1 MSGIDNLFQ
10 EETLLSNIKIA
21 AYFIL
26 LYEHFE
32 DVVIST
38 VKEFYAH
45 DCVLNG
51 QLFLSID
58 DAYIQCLETRIENG
72 EKPCTH
78 LKHSLESA
86 KRERKIY
93 KKEILGSK
101 KNEDAKALRGS
112 LKWLQEHYVISEEEN
127 ELIFSIRKRR
137 NTLVHELLK
146 EIGNGLDEQDIQMI
160 VKLLKLQQ
168 RINAWRVK
176 QIDMPIMEIKLPKEV
191 KPDDVMGGDDAVL
204 ESMFRI
210 LFCGEGPQFKE
221 ALEKESAK
229 LLFKQQR

>member
-1 MSGIDNLFQ
+1 MHGIIKDKTPLCSHKHFILSGI
-10 EETLLSNIKIA
+10 
-21 AYFIL
+21 
-26 LYEHFE
+26 
-32 DVVIST
+32 
-38 VKEFYAH
+38 
-45 DCVLNG
+45 LNG
-51 QLFLSID
+51 S
-58 DAYIQCLETRIENG
+58 
-72 EKPCTH
+72 
-78 LKHSLESA
+78 
-86 KRERKIY
+86 
-93 KKEILGSK
+93 
-101 KNEDAKALRGS
+101 
-112 LKWLQEHYVISEEEN
+112 
-127 ELIFSIRKRR
+127 
-137 NTLVHELLK
+137 
-146 EIGNGLDEQDIQMI
+146 DECGMI

>member
-1 MSGIDNLFQ
+1 MEKL
-10 EETLLSNIKIA
+10 IKVFA
-21 AYFIL
+21 AVFSTNFTTIVQFI
-26 LYEHFE
+26 YEM
-32 DVVIST
+32 D
-38 VKEFYAH
+38 
-45 DCVLNG
+45 
-51 QLFLSID
+51 
-58 DAYIQCLETRIENG
+58 
-72 EKPCTH
+72 
-78 LKHSLESA
+78 
-86 KRERKIY
+86 
-93 KKEILGSK
+93 
-101 KNEDAKALRGS
+101 
-112 LKWLQEHYVISEEEN
+112 
-127 ELIFSIRKRR
+127 
-137 NTLVHELLK
+137 TLVHELLK

-168 RINAWRVK
+168 RINAWHVK

>member
-1 MSGIDNLFQ
+1 MN
-10 EETLLSNIKIA
+10 
-21 AYFIL
+21 
-26 LYEHFE
+26 
-32 DVVIST
+32 VV
-38 VKEFYAH
+38 
-45 DCVLNG
+45 
-51 QLFLSID
+51 
-58 DAYIQCLETRIENG
+58 
-72 EKPCTH
+72 
-78 LKHSLESA
+78 
-86 KRERKIY
+86 
-93 KKEILGSK
+93 LGSK

-112 LKWLQEHYVISEEEN
+112 LKWLQKHYVISEEEN

-221 ALEKESAK
+221 KR
-229 LLFKQQR
+229 QRRVQTGNEPEYGRRNQKHNTAVVHYCGLQFLYAEG

>member
-1 MSGIDNLFQ
+1 MEKLIKVFFFLFSTNFTTIVQ
-10 EETLLSNIKIA
+10 
-21 AYFIL
+21 FI
-26 LYEHFE
+26 YEM
-32 DVVIST
+32 D
-38 VKEFYAH
+38 
-45 DCVLNG
+45 
-51 QLFLSID
+51 
-58 DAYIQCLETRIENG
+58 
-72 EKPCTH
+72 
-78 LKHSLESA
+78 
-86 KRERKIY
+86 
-93 KKEILGSK
+93 
-101 KNEDAKALRGS
+101 
-112 LKWLQEHYVISEEEN
+112 
-127 ELIFSIRKRR
+127 
-137 NTLVHELLK
+137 TLVHELLK

>member
-1 MSGIDNLFQ
+1 MEKL
-10 EETLLSNIKIA
+10 IKVFA
-21 AYFIL
+21 AVFSTNFTTIVQFI
-26 LYEHFE
+26 YEM
-32 DVVIST
+32 D
-38 VKEFYAH
+38 
-45 DCVLNG
+45 
-51 QLFLSID
+51 
-58 DAYIQCLETRIENG
+58 
-72 EKPCTH
+72 
-78 LKHSLESA
+78 
-86 KRERKIY
+86 
-93 KKEILGSK
+93 
-101 KNEDAKALRGS
+101 
-112 LKWLQEHYVISEEEN
+112 
-127 ELIFSIRKRR
+127 
-137 NTLVHELLK
+137 TLVHELLK

>member
-21 AYFIL
+21 AYF
-26 LYEHFE
+26 
-32 DVVIST
+32 
-38 VKEFYAH
+38 
-45 DCVLNG
+45 
-51 QLFLSID
+51 
-58 DAYIQCLETRIENG
+58 
-72 EKPCTH
+72 
-78 LKHSLESA
+78 
-86 KRERKIY
+86 
-93 KKEILGSK
+93 
-101 KNEDAKALRGS
+101 
-112 LKWLQEHYVISEEEN
+112 
-127 ELIFSIRKRR
+127 IFSIRKRR

-191 KPDDVMGGDDAVL
+191 KLDDVMGGDDAVL

>member
-26 LYEHFE
+26 LYEHF
-32 DVVIST
+32 D
-38 VKEFYAH
+38 
-45 DCVLNG
+45 
-51 QLFLSID
+51 
-58 DAYIQCLETRIENG
+58 
-72 EKPCTH
+72 
-78 LKHSLESA
+78 
-86 KRERKIY
+86 
-93 KKEILGSK
+93 
-101 KNEDAKALRGS
+101 
-112 LKWLQEHYVISEEEN
+112 YVISEEEN

-191 KPDDVMGGDDAVL
+191 KPDDVMGGDDTVL

>member
-58 DAYIQCLETRIENG
+58 DAYIQCLEKRIENG

-78 LKHSLESA
+78 LKHSLVSA

-221 ALEKESAK
+221 ALEKKSAK